1 MLGPDDLVLCAA
13 TLAQVPFVERI
24 EAAAAAGFKG
34 ISMWSTDYAQARAA
48 GVSDA
53 ELRSRLTDHGLE
65 VAELDPLLNW
75 LPGAGLGAD
84 ANQEGMA
91 FFRANESDFYR
102 MSEAVG
108 ARSINVALFTDAPI
122 ERAAL
127 VEPFAALCDR
137 AKDHGLLVHLEFMPF
152 TQVPD
157 LAAALEVV
165 SAADRA
171 NGGVTLDTWHHFRSG
186 ATAETLLDAPGARV
200 LAVQISDAPREPHPD
215 VIEETMR
222 LRRVPGEGDID
233 LAELLAA
240 LRAIGSPAPLGVEI
254 FSDELAALPA
264 KEAAQR
270 AADSVRDV
278 LERARSL

>member
-13 TLAQVPFVERI
+13 TLSRVPFVERI
-24 EAAAAAGFKG
+24 EAASAAGFRG
-34 ISMWSTDYAQARAA
+34 ISMWSTDYAQAREA

-53 ELRSRLTDHGLE
+53 ELRTRLADHGLE

-75 LPGAGLGAD
+75 VPGTGLGAG

-91 FFRANESDFYR
+91 FFRATEADFYR
-102 MSEAVG
+102 MAEAVH

-137 AKDHGLLVHLEFMPF
+137 ASQYDLLVHLEFMPF
-152 TQVPD
+152 TQVPN

-165 SAADRA
+165 SLADRP
-171 NGGVTLDTWHHFRSG
+171 NGGVTLDTWHHFRG
-186 ATAETLLDAPGARV
+186 GGTAQTLAGVPGTRL

-222 LRRVPGEGDID
+222 LRRVPGDGDAD
-233 LAELLAA
+233 LAEVIAA
-240 LRAIGSPAPLGVEI
+240 LRASGSSAPLGAEI
-254 FSDELAALPA
+254 FSDALAELPG

-270 AADSVRDV
+270 AAEGLRAV
-278 LERARSL
+278 LERSRSL